1 MENRPSAVQTSLLTG
16 ITLIAFAANSLLTRM
31 ALGEGSIDAASFV
44 SIRLASGAVML
55 VVITVVTSQK
65 ASLGLSKVG
74 WSGNWTA
81 ALMLFLYAIAF
92 SFSYLQL
99 AAGTGAL
106 ILFGTV
112 QVTMILVALR
122 QGEKPSAAE
131 WVGLAV
137 ALVGLIY
144 LVSPGLEAPPVLGS
158 GLMVISGI
166 AWGFYSLLGRG
177 STQPVINTMRNFVRA
192 VPFAL
197 GVSLVSVA
205 QLKLSAIG
213 VILAVLSGAI
223 ASGVGYALWY
233 AALRGLTAT
242 RAATVQLSVPVL
254 AAVGGILFL
263 QEALS
268 LRLMLAS
275 VMILGGVGLAVAG
288 RKNQQ

>member
-1 MENRPSAVQTSLLTG
+1 MENRPSAVKTSLLTS

-131 WVGLAV
+131 WVGLAI
-137 ALVGLIY
+137 ALFGLIY
-144 LVSPGLEAPPVLGS
+144 LVSPGLEAPPVLVS